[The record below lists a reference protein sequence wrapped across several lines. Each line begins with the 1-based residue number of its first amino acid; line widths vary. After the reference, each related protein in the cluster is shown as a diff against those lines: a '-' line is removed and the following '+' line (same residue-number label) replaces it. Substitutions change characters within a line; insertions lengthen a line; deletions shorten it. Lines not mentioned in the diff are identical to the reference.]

1 MQHII
6 DKAKELAVDE
16 INKYGVPKME
26 HFVLANEKGQQLA
39 EQLEANKDIVL
50 LGTMLMDLKIGQ
62 CMKEGRLSEHVQD
75 SSLVA
80 QEFLKQFD
88 LDSENIKK
96 IISCIESHH
105 GLDDYY
111 CLEAEICANS
121 DCYRFLSP
129 EGFFHG
135 VLIFGNR
142 LSDFNNAL
150 TQLENKVE
158 EKHKIISLDIC
169 KRETEANYLDFKKLI
184 KEAKRVKI
192 K

>member
-1 MQHII
+1 MQAII
-6 DKAKELAVDE
+6 DLARELAISE

-39 EQLEANKDIVL
+39 KALGADKDIVL

-62 CMKEGRLSEHVQD
+62 CIQEGRLAEHVKD
-75 SSLVA
+75 SSLAA

-88 LDSENIKK
+88 LDDEVFKK
-96 IISCIESHH
+96 IVSCIESHH
-105 GLDDYY
+105 GVENYY

-135 VLIFGNR
+135 LMIFGNR
-142 LSDFNNAL
+142 TTNFNEVLSNLD
-150 TQLENKVE
+150 NKVE
-158 EKHKIISLDIC
+158 EKYNIISLDIC
-169 KRETEANYLDFKKLI
+169 QQEVEDNYHTFKKLI
-184 KEAKRVKI
+184 KNATR
-192 K
+192 

>member
-1 MQHII
+1 MQEII
-6 DKAKELAVDE
+6 SQAKELAIDE

-39 EQLEANKDIVL
+39 EALGTNKDIVL

-62 CMKEGRLSEHVQD
+62 CMKEGRLIDHVKD
-75 SSLVA
+75 SSLAA

-88 LDSENIKK
+88 LNEEVFKK
-96 IISCIESHH
+96 IVSCIELHH
-105 GLDDYY
+105 GTKNYY

-135 VLIFGNR
+135 LLIFGNR
-142 LSDFNNAL
+142 LPNFNEAL
-150 TQLENKVE
+150 TNLENKVE
-158 EKHKIISLDIC
+158 EKYNIVSLDIC
-169 KRETEANYLDFKKLI
+169 RQEVEENYHIFKKLI
-184 KEAKRVKI
+184 KAARRV
-192 K
+192 

>member
-1 MQHII
+1 MQAII
-6 DKAKELAVDE
+6 DLARELAISE

-39 EQLEANKDIVL
+39 KALGADKDIVL

-62 CMKEGRLSEHVQD
+62 CIQEGRLAEHIKD

-88 LDSENIKK
+88 LDDEVFKK
-96 IISCIESHH
+96 IVSCIESHH
-105 GLDDYY
+105 GVENYY

-135 VLIFGNR
+135 LMIFGNR
-142 LSDFNNAL
+142 TTNFNEVLSNLD
-150 TQLENKVE
+150 NKVE
-158 EKHKIISLDIC
+158 EKYNIISLDIC
-169 KRETEANYLDFKKLI
+169 RQEVEDNYHTFKKLI
-184 KEAKRVKI
+184 KNATR
-192 K
+192 